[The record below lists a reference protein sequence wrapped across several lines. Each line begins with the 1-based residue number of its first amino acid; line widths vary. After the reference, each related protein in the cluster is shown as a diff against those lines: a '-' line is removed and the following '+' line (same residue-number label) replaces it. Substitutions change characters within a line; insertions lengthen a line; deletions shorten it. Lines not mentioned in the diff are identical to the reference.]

1 MEYCLFLWYPAR
13 YQKAFGFVDTR
24 IWFDYPQKSKR
35 IGRDAPSICFWC
47 WYIAGKLPNYFW
59 ISRGIYWHSV
69 RQFIEKCIYNRKPW
83 SILDKNQE
91 WKEYFWYARSKSTTA
106 ICYYLL
112 VWVWV
117 FCACTDQNK
126 DEELSWA
133 WRRHEI
139 SSACEQLFSL
149 NFKQA
154 SIPISIDGCVF
165 EVNIKSGNY
174 TLFGTRY

>member
-117 FCACTDQNK
+117 FCACTGENK

-139 SSACEQLFSL
+139 GSEQNHSKFWQSCG
-149 NFKQA
+149 N
-154 SIPISIDGCVF
+154 DT
-165 EVNIKSGNY
+165 KSGFI
-174 TLFGTRY
+174 LIKFELLL